1 MTYKLDGNKL
11 LLGIPRAEILDI
23 SVRDIITV
31 DGFDGARYVWTDH
44 DSDFL
49 ENNPDADIF
58 LQIERSQGDAYK
70 ATGILLK

>member
-11 LLGIPRAEILDI
+11 LLAIPRAEILDI
-23 SVRDIITV
+23 SVKDVITV
-31 DGFDGARYVWTDH
+31 DGFEGARYVWTDH

-58 LQIERSQGDAYK
+58 LQIERTNGDAYK